1 MLSQL
6 ACLGVWW
13 ISKRSS
19 NRRASCGG
27 NAVYKDAPVWVLRLS
42 STKRIRVA
50 SAMVQ
55 TKSGGDSAVRSEF
68 VITGMMFH
76 PRRIQ
81 SELLRKEIEQS
92 FVEVTLLPACH

>member
-1 MLSQL
+1 MGCGLSENFTLCNKIYKALFFKMLHINMPRH
-6 ACLGVWW
+6 A
-13 ISKRSS
+13 SK
-19 NRRASCGG
+19 
-27 NAVYKDAPVWVLRLS
+27 LS
-42 STKRIRVA
+42 EYFTFQFYGP
-50 SAMVQ
+50 MVQ